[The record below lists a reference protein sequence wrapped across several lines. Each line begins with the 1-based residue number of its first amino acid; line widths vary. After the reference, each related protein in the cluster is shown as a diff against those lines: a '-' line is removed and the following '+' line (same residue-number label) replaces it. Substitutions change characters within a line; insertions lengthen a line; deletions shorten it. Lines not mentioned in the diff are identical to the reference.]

1 MFQEKLAQLEFS
13 NNEEVKINE
22 SKLYEQFMVINIM
35 TKLDKL
41 KWKFKKNKAK
51 KQQQISPNLNKYINI
66 VKEYK

>member
-66 VKEYK
+66 VIEYK